1 MQRKPRSLSRTQTG
15 FSLLELLISMAITVI
30 AVIAAVG
37 LMTKF
42 ARTVGAFTE
51 VSTMEEARGTSET
64 LLRAD
69 LDGAGHNLTRP
80 SPPLAGTIFAT
91 PTSFDFYTWSNGT
104 ITKTGATGWDN
115 PANITH
121 ALASGLGS
129 FSFTPPATGG
139 SAYINGPNGDSFA
152 IVIGFGNPEIGVWMG
167 VYVNGVE
174 VAATCCHPPNET
186 VSPHLSG
193 DSYTFKIENGPS
205 QRVAKLYRVR
215 NNVPAPL
222 WTSNAPVPSYPIAF
236 GLNVYSQNQSFT
248 NVKITGAPLIALT
261 GNATEFA
268 PLPYDINTQLTAPI
282 TTTGGGSG
290 VTVLS
295 GDHTTDAVTT
305 VADFNQSSSDIVA
318 RAPQRGSFNKGDF
331 VLIIDWGSLDPSSP
345 GGAASSL
352 CMISSVSSTTDKV
365 PLSIERVR
373 KENPAWARLWSTD
386 ADHAHSFAAGSTLTK
401 LQAPVSYALSSDSRL
416 VRMEGDRA
424 STIAFNLRRANFNR
438 YVEFNSTA
446 MIFQVDI
453 TIAAEGIE
461 TNATT
466 SDETRGTI
474 EFRSRPRALNLAS
487 NQLN

>member
-1 MQRKPRSLSRTQTG
+1 
-15 FSLLELLISMAITVI
+15 
-30 AVIAAVG
+30 
-37 LMTKF
+37 
-42 ARTVGAFTE
+42 
-51 VSTMEEARGTSET
+51 
-64 LLRAD
+64 
-69 LDGAGHNLTRP
+69 
-80 SPPLAGTIFAT
+80 
-91 PTSFDFYTWSNGT
+91 
-104 ITKTGATGWDN
+104 
-115 PANITH
+115 
-121 ALASGLGS
+121 
-129 FSFTPPATGG
+129 
-139 SAYINGPNGDSFA
+139 
-152 IVIGFGNPEIGVWMG
+152 
-167 VYVNGVE
+167 
-174 VAATCCHPPNET
+174 
-186 VSPHLSG
+186 
-193 DSYTFKIENGPS
+193 
-205 QRVAKLYRVR
+205 
-215 NNVPAPL
+215 VPA
-222 WTSNAPVPSYPIAF
+222 YPIAF
-236 GLNVYSQNQSFT
+236 VLNVYSQAQSFT

-268 PLPYDINTQLTAPI
+268 PLPYDTNTQLTAPI

-318 RAPQRGSFNKGDF
+318 RAPQRGSFNKGDY

-352 CMISSVSSTTDKV
+352 CLISSVSRSSLLTDEV
-365 PLSIERVR
+365 TLSIERVR

-386 ADHAHSFAAGSTLTK
+386 ADHSHSFAAGSTLTK

-424 STIAFNLRRANFNR
+424 STLAFNLRRANFNR

>member
-1 MQRKPRSLSRTQTG
+1 MRYHKTNSAAIQRNPRPLSRTQTG

-69 LDGAGHNLTRP
+69 FDGAGHNLTRP

-91 PTSFDFYTWSNGT
+91 LTSFDFYTWSNGT

-139 SAYINGPNGDSFA
+139 SAYI
-152 IVIGFGNPEIGVWMG
+152 
-167 VYVNGVE
+167 
-174 VAATCCHPPNET
+174 
-186 VSPHLSG
+186 
-193 DSYTFKIENGPS
+193 NGPS

-261 GNATEFA
+261 GKATEFA

-290 VTVLS
+290 VAVLS

-305 VADFNQSSSDIVA
+305 VADFNQSSTDIVA
-318 RAPQRGSFNKGDF
+318 RAPQRGSFNKGDY

-352 CMISSVSSTTDKV
+352 CMISSVSSTTDKIT
-365 PLSIERVR
+365 LSI
-373 KENPAWARLWSTD
+373 
-386 ADHAHSFAAGSTLTK
+386 
-401 LQAPVSYALSSDSRL
+401 
-416 VRMEGDRA
+416 
-424 STIAFNLRRANFNR
+424 
-438 YVEFNSTA
+438 
-446 MIFQVDI
+446 
-453 TIAAEGIE
+453 
-461 TNATT
+461 
-466 SDETRGTI
+466 
-474 EFRSRPRALNLAS
+474 
-487 NQLN
+487 